1 MVNKEIKVGDKV
13 WAYAACIDEDAYYI
27 VSSVKKDKTLVIV
40 TVDVPAHFGYKDY
53 QIIMYGHASSS
64 LLSGYD
70 IKFRNKDIDYTCDYS
85 LVEKKTRIYEG
96 ERKYREAGY
105 DFLRL
110 VKYFKQ

>member
-1 MVNKEIKVGDKV
+1 MTNKEIKVGSKI
-13 WAYAACIDEDAYYI
+13 WLYSACIDMDSYY
-27 VSSVKKDKTLVIV
+27 VVKSVKKDKTLVSVIV
-40 TVDVPAHFGYKDY
+40 EAKYFNNETYE
-53 QIIMYGHASSS
+53 ITMYGHCSSS

-70 IKFRNKDIDYTCDYS
+70 RKFRNLDLCYTCDFS